1 MKTKVCKVVYKLK
14 QKRQKEILFM
24 GTLLNSNVKLIS
36 ENTKWKNQEVN
47 YFYVLGTELG
57 RRF

>member
-24 GTLLNSNVKLIS
+24 GTLLSSNVKLIS